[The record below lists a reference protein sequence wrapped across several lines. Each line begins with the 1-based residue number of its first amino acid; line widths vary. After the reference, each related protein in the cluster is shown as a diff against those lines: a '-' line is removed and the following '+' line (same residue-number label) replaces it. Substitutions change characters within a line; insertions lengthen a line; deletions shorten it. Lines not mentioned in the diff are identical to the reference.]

1 MLSCF
6 LTIAQQDIIV
16 KGGTTE
22 ISSGDNAP
30 NSIKK
35 TDFGIYSKGS
45 ARSKIYCHEYGTEND
60 LTIDYLTMLFFYQL
74 KKQTA

>member
-1 MLSCF
+1 
-6 LTIAQQDIIV
+6 LTITQLDIIV
-16 KGGTTE
+16 KVGTTE
-22 ISSGDNAP
+22 ISSGDNSP
-30 NSIKK
+30 RSIKK

-45 ARSKIYCHEYGTEND
+45 ESSKIYCHEYGTEND